1 LAYKLFLTGA
11 SYRPGWPPGES
22 KRGNA
27 AGLFCSLSKA
37 RHTVTFET
45 APMSPA
51 HSLISVTVLI
61 PAFNEEGALEATV
74 NSILAQKAFLPNME
88 IIVINDG
95 SSDRTSEVAKKLP
108 VDLIEHEVNRGY
120 GASLK
125 NGLQRAKTEYILI
138 ADADGTY
145 PLEDIP
151 KLLADAPNFDMVV
164 GARTGSVVHIPFM
177 RRPGKWIIT
186 RLAEYLSGRKIPD
199 LNSGLRVFRRDA
211 ALRFLSLYPEGF
223 SFTTTITLA
232 MLTNHYRVKF
242 MPINYHKRVGK
253 SSIHPLRDFTNF
265 TILIIR
271 ICAYF
276 KPLNVFVPPA
286 LVLILGGLTKGFL
299 DYHDQGHLGLLA
311 IALALTGVQ
320 MLFIG
325 LLADLIDQ
333 RMKL

>member
-1 LAYKLFLTGA
+1 MA
-11 SYRPGWPPGES
+11 
-22 KRGNA
+22 
-27 AGLFCSLSKA
+27 
-37 RHTVTFET
+37 T
-45 APMSPA
+45 ADTSTLGV
-51 HSLISVTVLI
+51 SVLI
-61 PAFNEEGALEATV
+61 PAFNEEGAIEETVKKIAEQRRYFRELE
-74 NSILAQKAFLPNME
+74 
-88 IIVINDG
+88 IVIINDG
-95 SSDRTSEVAKKLP
+95 SDDRTGEIARGLGVTL
-108 VDLIEHEVNRGY
+108 LEHEVNRGY
-120 GASLK
+120 GAALK
-125 NGLQRAKTEYILI
+125 TGLQRAQHALVLI

-151 KLLADAPNFDMVV
+151 KLVGDMGEFDMVV
-164 GARTGSVVHIPFM
+164 GARTGAVVQVPWM

-186 RLAEYLSGRKIPD
+186 RLAEYLSGQKIPD
-199 LNSGLRVFRRDA
+199 LNSGLRVFRRDV
-211 ALRFLSLYPEGF
+211 ALRFLTLYPDGF

-242 MPINYHKRVGK
+242 VPINYMRRIGK
-253 SSIHPLRDFTNF
+253 SSIKPIRDFTNF

-286 LVLILGGLTKGFL
+286 MLLIFLGLVKGTI
-299 DYHDQGHLGLLA
+299 DYTGQGHLGLLA
-311 IALALTGVQ
+311 IALALTGIQ